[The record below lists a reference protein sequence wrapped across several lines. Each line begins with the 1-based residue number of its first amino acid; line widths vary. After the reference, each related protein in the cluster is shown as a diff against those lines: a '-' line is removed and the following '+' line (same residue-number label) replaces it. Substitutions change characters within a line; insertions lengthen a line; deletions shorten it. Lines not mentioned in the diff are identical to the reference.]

1 MKMSRK
7 ALENEIT
14 THITEVTSSLEMAE
28 YADLM
33 RWLSDWAHEKAELAD
48 YLPDFDSEEE

>member
-1 MKMSRK
+1 MSRK

-28 YADLM
+28 FADLM
-33 RWLSDWAHEKAELAD
+33 RWLSEGAHDMAELAD
-48 YLPDFDSEEE
+48 YLPDFDSDEE

>member
-1 MKMSRK
+1 MNRK

-14 THITEVTSSLEMAE
+14 THITEVTGSLEMAD

-48 YLPDFDSEEE
+48 YMPDFDSDEE